1 MVSPLVTNS
10 PPTAVRTARLASAL
24 PTNST
29 PGCNSFRS
37 LISSTLNC
45 YRSCDQIQ
53 RRFLHKLLFCS
64 MRAEPSWTLPAPLSA
79 LPEEIPGS
87 QSPALSSFLLRLPVL
102 TLGSRVS
109 STSADPLYSR
119 SRCFLFVPIRN
130 QRCVSVLMPGGGRSS
145 AGDVFSCR
153 HFSALAGADHKL

>member
-1 MVSPLVTNS
+1 
-10 PPTAVRTARLASAL
+10 
-24 PTNST
+24 
-29 PGCNSFRS
+29 
-37 LISSTLNC
+37 
-45 YRSCDQIQ
+45 
-53 RRFLHKLLFCS
+53 

-130 QRCVSVLMPGGGRSS
+130 QRCVSVLMTGGGRSS

-153 HFSALAGADHKL
+153 HFSALAGADHKLESFNSRFFFKLVLIFVFDVVLFFTIPLFISSTTLPHPIHNSTSMQH

>member
-1 MVSPLVTNS
+1 MPVVSPLVTNS
-10 PPTAVRTARLASAL
+10 PLAAVRTARLASAL

-79 LPEEIPGS
+79 LPEEISGS
-87 QSPALSSFLLRLPVL
+87 QSPALSSFLPRLPVL
-102 TLGSRVS
+102 TLASRVS
-109 STSADPLYSR
+109 YSSAHPASFLSSRRHRGLICRASGRSLALRQAGAVRSR
-119 SRCFLFVPIRN
+119 S
-130 QRCVSVLMPGGGRSS
+130 
-145 AGDVFSCR
+145 
-153 HFSALAGADHKL
+153 